1 MTLSS
6 LYTLDKKLEKC
17 HNTTMT
23 NKAPLGSIMLF
34 PLTFSTWSS
43 AELAILPA
51 IAHEPSPST
60 RSHYA
65 VLQAEAKS

>member
-1 MTLSS
+1 
-6 LYTLDKKLEKC
+6 
-17 HNTTMT
+17 MT